1 MPARFLAALL
11 AIACLWVSN
20 ASSQENR
27 RPRATRT
34 ASSEE
39 NLSTFFVGRLKY
51 SNTDGNDCGSTAEK
65 LAQLVSSASTIPVQK
80 ERKLKITDPLIY
92 ETPFLFMNG
101 HHDFV
106 LTKPEIEV
114 LRKYFANGG
123 FLLASGCCTNPAFP
137 AACRREL
144 SRILPGEKIKKIE
157 YDHPIYRSFYRI
169 TKIPVQGRSEEVYLE
184 GLFFEGN
191 LVAVLCEEGLCCSF
205 AMDNSCNSG
214 RGIAPELG
222 RQIALNIAV
231 YSLTH

>member
-1 MPARFLAALL
+1 MLARLTAALL
-11 AIACLWVSN
+11 VVACLLVSGVT
-20 ASSQENR
+20 AQENR
-27 RPRATRT
+27 RKRADRFE
-34 ASSEE
+34 SSEE
-39 NLSTFFVGRLKY
+39 SLATFFVGRLKY

-101 HHDFV
+101 HHDFIFS
-106 LTKPEIEV
+106 KPEVEV

-169 TKIPVQGRSEEVYLE
+169 PKIPVQGRSEQVYLE

-205 AMDNSCNSG
+205 AMDNSCNDD
-214 RGIAPELG
+214 RGIEPELG